1 MPDSKRQKRKLKG
14 DFLKTKERNKTKQ
27 RTFDKV
33 KKAQEELKTKPT
45 TTLWFQGYLL
55 EVEAHDKNWFPDHNN
70 IFIGRTKRGYKLLQT
85 LYSSSGLIAF
95 PYEFGPVAN
104 TFSPKSD
111 IVVLKVKNILKEK
124 TLRKK

>member
-14 DFLKTKERNKTKQ
+14 GFLKTKERNKAKQ

-70 IFIGRTKRGYKLLQT
+70 IFIGRTKRGYKLLQAF
-85 LYSSSGLIAF
+85 YFSDGLKVS
-95 PYEFGPVAN
+95 PYEFEASDMC
-104 TFSPKSD
+104 FRPKSD